1 MAPEKTRRFNRPL
14 HSAHSALAEN
24 LRILRLDANLTQDE
38 LAQRAGL
45 ERKTVNRIENNKLS
59 PTIDTLVRIALVLRT
74 SVSELIDGA

>member
-14 HSAHSALAEN
+14 QSTHSALAEN
-24 LRILRLDANLTQDE
+24 LRTLRLDANLTQDE

-74 SVSELIDGA
+74 SVSELIDGP